1 MGDDHPKRK
10 MKTPS
15 QLEILERVYA
25 EDKYPSEIVRSEL
38 SHQLN
43 LTDRQVKMW
52 FCHRRL
58 KDRKGSTTT
67 TTTTTTTSTEETRH
81 KKNQQRIHP
90 QYQLDHHHHLLP
102 PPPPPAPPPPP
113 PHHHHPGLSLDFGS
127 PMQQQQPM
135 RVLPIATAAPHNFLD
150 MMHPEERAF
159 HMRQL
164 AKRDLETNGGRGSA
178 YRRLGLHNVSPLDC
192 RLSVSPEVA
201 AIRLVEEQLGEPMR
215 EDGPILGYEFDP
227 LPPGAFDTPIEH
239 GSQYPRSQFATPEG
253 VYNSESKAHARHEPK
268 LGRQALGSSDFSPSP
283 ATSSSKRKN
292 SSSSP
297 FLPLATVPQSPRVP
311 HEHQFIPE
319 HPTGT
324 GAHFYDRSSSKQ
336 QQQQQPQQQS
346 LELSTRISPLS
357 FLPPAG
363 VETFGNGFCTE
374 SRQAP
379 TLGLGFPP
387 PSDMRF
393 PADFLPRTGMPFPPP
408 EVQLLPPVRP
418 PMSEKAIAG
427 TERLIMLHEQEQA
440 RLERKRKAEEARI
453 AKEHE
458 AQDKRM
464 KKEMERQEAMR
475 RKKEDQERKESEKVH
490 REKQKELER
499 LAREKAREE
508 ERLQRQH
515 KKEYER
521 MEKLLQKENQRVAK
535 LRQKEEMRREKEATK
550 LRAAYERATAKKLAK
565 LSTGLIDDEQLELM
579 QMGAFVQGLISG
591 SEFDPNKI
599 ELPMFP
605 PASVRMKPPIGVPPW
620 NDSNHNVAN
629 LFMVWRMLT
638 NFADVIGL
646 WPFTLDEF
654 VQALHDYDS
663 RLLGEIHIA
672 LLKTLVKDVKD
683 ASQAAAIGSN
693 QALAVASGGHPELV
707 EAAYAWGFDIQEW
720 GQHVNALTWPEI
732 LRQFALASGYGPR
745 WKKKITET
753 APSTPVAEG
762 KNAEDAVAN
771 LRSGAAAANAVTQM
785 RGRNSSRVRKQ
796 QQQHKPV
803 LTPGTVKFAAFQV
816 LSVEGSKGLTIL
828 EVVDRVQKA
837 GLRDLST
844 SKTPEASISAVLSR
858 DTKLFERV
866 APSTYC
872 VRLVFRKSPEEAE
885 AVLQAAREKI
895 RQCESRL
902 SDAEP
907 EPLEEDIIEEAEERE
922 EEEECDEQD
931 IEETE
936 EREVKNET
944 ATTTIST
951 IETTVTTTT
960 TNDNSPSSSGKVILR
975 LKVGKLTPSSD
986 APAVESGQK
995 EECVKAEPER
1005 LHSSLDMNVESVE
1018 VMAQESSDG
1027 MEIDESQVGEVWVQG
1042 LMEGE
1047 YTDLS
1052 VEERLCGLVA
1062 LVDAVNQGST
1072 VRSAIEERY
1081 EAASALKRQLWEE
1094 VQIDKRRLK
1103 EECSKAEAAKVD
1115 ETNLQQ
1121 QQVDEK
1127 PLLQALENG
1136 SQEAQEQQ
1144 LDGDEDGSSNPAQA
1158 LSEDP
1163 NERQQKCASQHSDRS
1178 RADMKADIRL
1188 RAEKLY
1194 VIRSLPLG
1202 LDRRH
1207 NRYWQFVTS
1216 SSGHDPGCRR
1226 IYFESHED
1234 GHWEVIDTEE
1244 ALNALMNSLDIRG
1257 TREANL
1263 FVALKELEGSL
1274 RQAMSSS
1281 STKQHQ
1287 DHHQSHHTGNGNG
1300 AGVQAGAGSRN
1311 GNGNDSCEG
1320 SPSSSAV
1327 VGNGGKDSTSSDARV
1342 GSLKVELG
1350 RSASENSGAMER
1362 YKDMERWLW
1371 RHCSVKAL
1379 QRGGEKRRESEN
1391 DGMIT
1396 ECESCHDLRWAVD
1409 KHCPFCHST
1418 GEEEVWSDFSQ
1429 HVRDCEQKM
1438 ISRDPAWRIQGGV
1451 LPPRIQLLKKLLFLV
1466 EICIPCEALKPAWS
1480 TNSYRKAW
1488 CQRLK
1493 AASSAGEILQAFMDL
1508 EGAIDEDWISSSYE
1522 SIEQVGRLIGI
1533 QRKNPPWIPQ
1543 TSAAVAL
1550 RLMVFDSSIAY
1561 TEEQKQQLMDRQRRV
1576 PMRRSKG
1583 EAREV
1588 LYEAGSTRP
1597 AEGEEDK
1604 ETKEAEFNSQEEE
1617 LPPQFY
1623 ERSGGDF
1630 GAHPSWS
1637 ARQESAA
1644 VLLEEE
1650 EEDDE
1655 DEDKRLA
1662 MKASGESDDSSQ
1674 MNWEGQ
1680 DSFEELEQPGH
1691 GSLHHL
1697 EELEMEEEDGLMLEE
1712 EEELSDEEE
1721 ESEEEEFQQQAS
1733 SSDTDEEQN
1742 KHDNLVVAK
1751 NLINI
1756 NASLEESGDDL
1767 HTAAAAS
1774 KINGG
1779 SSERVVN
1786 CGLTSELEFERGTYE
1801 E

>member
-1 MGDDHPKRK
+1 
-10 MKTPS
+10 
-15 QLEILERVYA
+15 
-25 EDKYPSEIVRSEL
+25 
-38 SHQLN
+38 
-43 LTDRQVKMW
+43 
-52 FCHRRL
+52 
-58 KDRKGSTTT
+58 
-67 TTTTTTTSTEETRH
+67 
-81 KKNQQRIHP
+81 
-90 QYQLDHHHHLLP
+90 
-102 PPPPPAPPPPP
+102 
-113 PHHHHPGLSLDFGS
+113 
-127 PMQQQQPM
+127 
-135 RVLPIATAAPHNFLD
+135 
-150 MMHPEERAF
+150 
-159 HMRQL
+159 
-164 AKRDLETNGGRGSA
+164 
-178 YRRLGLHNVSPLDC
+178 
-192 RLSVSPEVA
+192 
-201 AIRLVEEQLGEPMR
+201 
-215 EDGPILGYEFDP
+215 
-227 LPPGAFDTPIEH
+227 
-239 GSQYPRSQFATPEG
+239 
-253 VYNSESKAHARHEPK
+253 
-268 LGRQALGSSDFSPSP
+268 
-283 ATSSSKRKN
+283 
-292 SSSSP
+292 
-297 FLPLATVPQSPRVP
+297 
-311 HEHQFIPE
+311 
-319 HPTGT
+319 
-324 GAHFYDRSSSKQ
+324 
-336 QQQQQPQQQS
+336 
-346 LELSTRISPLS
+346 
-357 FLPPAG
+357 
-363 VETFGNGFCTE
+363 
-374 SRQAP
+374 
-379 TLGLGFPP
+379 
-387 PSDMRF
+387 
-393 PADFLPRTGMPFPPP
+393 MPFPPP

-872 VRLVFRKSPEEAE
+872 VRPVFRKSPEEAE

-960 TNDNSPSSSGKVILR
+960 TNNSPSSSGKVILR

-1018 VMAQESSDG
+1018 GLAQESSDG
-1027 MEIDESQVGEVWVQG
+1027 MEIDESQNKKIFRYYKDLITNNEKLHPSLLLRRINPSEAALADSATG
-1042 LMEGE
+1042 LHIRFRLGGITFPPLLLYKLYTHRPVVDMGSFSPRKYSVSLRRPLTRGRDPRRCFQQPVKQTTEEYVRCENNGWRLVCDTAWMHNADELIHDKKEPLKIFYPSVAARREHKAQESRKKKRAWLNKLYKEG
-1047 YTDLS
+1047 
-1052 VEERLCGLVA
+1052 RLAEIAGTA
-1062 LVDAVNQGST
+1062 TSGNSGSAEDDN
-1072 VRSAIEERY
+1072 RAIELFLWSLGERWSFRNF
-1081 EAASALKRQLWEE
+1081 A
-1094 VQIDKRRLK
+1094 
-1103 EECSKAEAAKVD
+1103 
-1115 ETNLQQ
+1115 
-1121 QQVDEK
+1121 
-1127 PLLQALENG
+1127 
-1136 SQEAQEQQ
+1136 
-1144 LDGDEDGSSNPAQA
+1144 
-1158 LSEDP
+1158 
-1163 NERQQKCASQHSDRS
+1163 SDRDG
-1178 RADMKADIRL
+1178 ANA
-1188 RAEKLY
+1188 
-1194 VIRSLPLG
+1194 
-1202 LDRRH
+1202 
-1207 NRYWQFVTS
+1207 VT
-1216 SSGHDPGCRR
+1216 
-1226 IYFESHED
+1226 
-1234 GHWEVIDTEE
+1234 
-1244 ALNALMNSLDIRG
+1244 
-1257 TREANL
+1257 
-1263 FVALKELEGSL
+1263 
-1274 RQAMSSS
+1274 
-1281 STKQHQ
+1281 
-1287 DHHQSHHTGNGNG
+1287 G
-1300 AGVQAGAGSRN
+1300 A
-1311 GNGNDSCEG
+1311 
-1320 SPSSSAV
+1320 P
-1327 VGNGGKDSTSSDARV
+1327 KTS
-1342 GSLKVELG
+1342 E
-1350 RSASENSGAMER
+1350 
-1362 YKDMERWLW
+1362 
-1371 RHCSVKAL
+1371 
-1379 QRGGEKRRESEN
+1379 
-1391 DGMIT
+1391 
-1396 ECESCHDLRWAVD
+1396 
-1409 KHCPFCHST
+1409 
-1418 GEEEVWSDFSQ
+1418 
-1429 HVRDCEQKM
+1429 
-1438 ISRDPAWRIQGGV
+1438 
-1451 LPPRIQLLKKLLFLV
+1451 
-1466 EICIPCEALKPAWS
+1466 
-1480 TNSYRKAW
+1480 
-1488 CQRLK
+1488 
-1493 AASSAGEILQAFMDL
+1493 
-1508 EGAIDEDWISSSYE
+1508 
-1522 SIEQVGRLIGI
+1522 
-1533 QRKNPPWIPQ
+1533 
-1543 TSAAVAL
+1543 
-1550 RLMVFDSSIAY
+1550 
-1561 TEEQKQQLMDRQRRV
+1561 
-1576 PMRRSKG
+1576 
-1583 EAREV
+1583 
-1588 LYEAGSTRP
+1588 
-1597 AEGEEDK
+1597 
-1604 ETKEAEFNSQEEE
+1604 
-1617 LPPQFY
+1617 
-1623 ERSGGDF
+1623 
-1630 GAHPSWS
+1630 
-1637 ARQESAA
+1637 
-1644 VLLEEE
+1644 
-1650 EEDDE
+1650 
-1655 DEDKRLA
+1655 
-1662 MKASGESDDSSQ
+1662 
-1674 MNWEGQ
+1674 
-1680 DSFEELEQPGH
+1680 
-1691 GSLHHL
+1691 
-1697 EELEMEEEDGLMLEE
+1697 
-1712 EEELSDEEE
+1712 
-1721 ESEEEEFQQQAS
+1721 
-1733 SSDTDEEQN
+1733 
-1742 KHDNLVVAK
+1742 
-1751 NLINI
+1751 
-1756 NASLEESGDDL
+1756 
-1767 HTAAAAS
+1767 AAAS
-1774 KINGG
+1774 DPIGEEMRADTFVMEDTEVDKDAATPGRGKNTSGGGG
-1779 SSERVVN
+1779 SWMDATRSAVRGVVDRVKQFT
-1786 CGLTSELEFERGTYE
+1786 GTS
-1801 E
+1801 